1 MNKRDSLLAQ
11 QNILKEKAESE
22 ASKQRNKMSDFAQIL
37 MAIDNIETK
46 CSKYGQTEEDGPGK
60 NRSSL
65 RRPVIMH
72 PSMNTKP
79 KHFEIT
85 DQRVDFGIR

>member
-1 MNKRDSLLAQ
+1 MNKRDVLLAQ
-11 QNILKEKAESE
+11 QNTLKEKAEAE
-22 ASKQRNKMSDFAQIL
+22 ASKQRNKISEFAQIL

-46 CSKYGQTEEDGPGK
+46 CSKYGQTEDDGGK

-65 RRPVIMH
+65 RRPVVMH
-72 PSMNTKP
+72 PSMTSKP

-85 DQRVDFGIR
+85 D